1 MRPLVVACL
10 LVAVLATAGCGTAND
25 VSNLITSTPDM
36 AALQVA
42 EANASEANAAVA
54 SYFAEHG
61 SYDGLTTD
69 ALRQLQPGLSSS
81 VTVTASAGGYCIQS
95 VVRTSSAV
103 LRGPGSGQ
111 PQAGTC

>member
-1 MRPLVVACL
+1 MRPFLAACL
-10 LVAVLATAGCGTAND
+10 LAVVLVAAGCGTAND

-42 EANASEANAAVA
+42 EANVSQANAAVA
-54 SYFAEHG
+54 AYFADHG
-61 SYDGLTTD
+61 SYDGLSTD
-69 ALRQLQPGLSSS
+69 TLRQLQPGLSST
-81 VTVTASAGGYCIQS
+81 VTVTGSGGSYCIQS

-103 LRGPGSGQ
+103 LRGPGGAA